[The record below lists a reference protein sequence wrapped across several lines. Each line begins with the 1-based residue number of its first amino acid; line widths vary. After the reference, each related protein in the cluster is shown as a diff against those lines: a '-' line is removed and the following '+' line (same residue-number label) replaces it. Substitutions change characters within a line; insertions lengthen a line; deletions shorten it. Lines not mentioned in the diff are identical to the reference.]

1 MYYLKNNFKGIFA
14 LWKNEGD
21 SQMAEDNTLN
31 VEVGQDVQA
40 TEPEGGVVDK
50 ALYYEEI
57 QGRKKERK
65 KRQGLEAELET
76 VKSRA
81 DEERQLK
88 MIAEGKKDDVI
99 AEQSEKLKIYEARIS
114 KYDKQDAAQREVLLE
129 SIPEDERVH
138 YDKMDLIQ
146 LQHFVGKDQTAST
159 SNPPQAVQGR
169 SNVNLDL
176 DSFMDQSVGKQRS
189 SYKDLVKQYAAK
201 SRNKA

>member
-1 MYYLKNNFKGIFA
+1 
-14 LWKNEGD
+14 
-21 SQMAEDNTLN
+21 MAEDNTFK

-40 TEPEGGVVDK
+40 TEPEGGVVAK

-57 QGRKKERK
+57 QGRKTERK

-189 SYKDLVKQYAAK
+189 SYNDLVKQYAAK

>member
-1 MYYLKNNFKGIFA
+1 
-14 LWKNEGD
+14 
-21 SQMAEDNTLN
+21 MAEDNTLN
-31 VEVGQDVQA
+31 VEVEQDVQA

-65 KRQGLEAELET
+65 KRQGLEAELEA

-99 AEQSEKLKIYEARIS
+99 AEQSEKLKVYEARIA
-114 KYDKQDAAQREVLLE
+114 KYDKRDAEQREVLLE
-129 SIPEDERVH
+129 NIPEDERVH
-138 YDKMDLIQ
+138 YEKMDLIQ
-146 LQHFVGKDQTAST
+146 LQHFVGKDQSAST

-169 SNVNLDL
+169 SNVNLDIEG
-176 DSFMDQSVGKQRS
+176 FMGQSVSKQRD
-189 SYKDLVKQYAAK
+189 SYTDLVKQYAAK

>member
-1 MYYLKNNFKGIFA
+1 MSYLKNNFKGIFII
-14 LWKNEGD
+14 WKNEGD
-21 SQMAEDNTLN
+21 SQMAEDNTVK
-31 VEVGQDVQA
+31 VEVEQDVQA

-65 KRQGLEAELET
+65 KRQGLEAELDKI
-76 VKSRA
+76 KSKA
-81 DEERQLK
+81 EEERQLK

-99 AEQSEKLKIYEARIS
+99 SEQAEKLKKYEARLS
-114 KYDKQDAAQREVLLE
+114 EYDKQESAQREVLLE

-138 YDKMDLIQ
+138 YEKMDLIQ
-146 LQHFVGKDQTAST
+146 LQHFVGKDQAASAT
-159 SNPPQAVQGR
+159 NPPQAVQGR

-189 SYKDLVKQYAAK
+189 SYKDLVNQYAAK

>member
-1 MYYLKNNFKGIFA
+1 
-14 LWKNEGD
+14 
-21 SQMAEDNTLN
+21 MAEDNTLN

-40 TEPEGGVVDK
+40 TEPEGDVDYK

-57 QGRKKERK
+57 QGRKKERG
-65 KRQGLEAELET
+65 KRQGLETELDKIKSKAE
-76 VKSRA
+76 
-81 DEERQLK
+81 EERQLK

-99 AEQSEKLKIYEARIS
+99 SEQAEKLKKYEARLS
-114 KYDKQDAAQREVLLE
+114 EYDKQESAQREVLLE
-129 SIPEDERVH
+129 NIPEDERVH

-146 LQHFVGKDQTAST
+146 LQHFVGKDQSAST

-189 SYKDLVKQYAAK
+189 NYKDLVKQYAAK

>member
-1 MYYLKNNFKGIFA
+1 
-14 LWKNEGD
+14 
-21 SQMAEDNTLN
+21 MAEDNTVK
-31 VEVGQDVQA
+31 VEVEQDVQA
-40 TEPEGGVVDK
+40 TEPVGDVDYK

-57 QGRKKERK
+57 QGRKKERG
-65 KRQGLEAELET
+65 KRQGLESELDK
-76 VKSRA
+76 VKSKA

-99 AEQSEKLKIYEARIS
+99 AEQSEKLKTYEARIA

-189 SYKDLVKQYAAK
+189 NYKDLVKQYAAK

>member
-1 MYYLKNNFKGIFA
+1 
-14 LWKNEGD
+14 
-21 SQMAEDNTLN
+21 MAEDNTVK
-31 VEVGQDVQA
+31 VEVEQDVQA
-40 TEPEGGVVDK
+40 TEPAGDVDYK

-57 QGRKKERK
+57 QGRKKERG
-65 KRQGLEAELET
+65 KRQGLETELDKI
-76 VKSRA
+76 KSKA

-99 AEQSEKLKIYEARIS
+99 AEQSEKLKTYEARIA

-189 SYKDLVKQYAAK
+189 SYKELVNQYATK